1 MGIAVGSLVG
11 FELDGIALDGVMLG
25 ATLGD
30 SVGTNVGALVELIV
44 EGVKL
49 GGSLRC
55 TNGASEGT
63 KVGEVELDGAMLG
76 CSVVIQEGLLVGV
89 SVERTVGAALGLMLD
104 GESVG

>member
-1 MGIAVGSLVG
+1 MGSLVG
-11 FELDGIALDGVMLG
+11 FELDGIALDG
-25 ATLGD
+25 
-30 SVGTNVGALVELIV
+30 
-44 EGVKL
+44 
-49 GGSLRC
+49 SLRC
-55 TNGASEGT
+55 TNGDSVGT